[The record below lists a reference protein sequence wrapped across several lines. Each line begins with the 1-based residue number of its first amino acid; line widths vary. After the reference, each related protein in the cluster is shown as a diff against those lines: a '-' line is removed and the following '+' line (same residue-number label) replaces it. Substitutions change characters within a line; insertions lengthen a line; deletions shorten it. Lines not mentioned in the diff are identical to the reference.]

1 MPPSCEVA
9 LRLKSAERTVQ
20 EMAVAT
26 TTSNAMAAVMPV
38 EGSAGMDAN
47 SPNPKALK
55 AVEHEEGEPYH
66 HDRDK
71 RLDTLYALMPEE
83 RQQHHDALAQDREQ
97 DYVGEARE

>member
-1 MPPSCEVA
+1 MPPSCDVA

-55 AVEHEEGEPYH
+55 AV
-66 HDRDK
+66 
-71 RLDTLYALMPEE
+71 
-83 RQQHHDALAQDREQ
+83 
-97 DYVGEARE
+97 